1 MDIEQ
6 LAIKAGVL
14 YVDDT
19 STYYTTN
26 NAIQALDD
34 FARRVIKAYL
44 YEQAENITCR
54 QGSI

>member
-6 LAIKAGVL
+6 LAVKAGVL

-19 STYYTTN
+19 STYWTTN

-34 FARRVIKAYL
+34 FALRVIKAYL
-44 YEQAENITCR
+44 YEQAADITCR